1 MNQERD
7 GKWDATNC
15 ALLLMDY
22 QDTVLAELPEQD
34 RSAVELNALTLATA
48 ATDLDIPIV
57 LGTVGVGLGMNG
69 PTIPLLASA
78 LADIEPIDRS
88 RMNAWEHYEFVEA
101 VTATGRS
108 KLVMAGIVT
117 SVCLTYSA
125 LSALADGYQVA
136 FIEDAVADIT
146 AEFHDFA
153 VGRLANAGAAPS
165 GTIAMISEWFRDWD
179 PLLPDSA
186 TRLFMPTRERL
197 AAPGRAHDH
206 HETAGLT

>member
-1 MNQERD
+1 MDQEHDDR
-7 GKWDATNC
+7 WDPADC
-15 ALLLMDY
+15 VLVLMDY
-22 QDTVLAELPEQD
+22 QDTVLAAISDQS
-34 RSAVELNALTLATA
+34 RSTVELNALTLATA

-57 LGTVGVGLGMNG
+57 LGTVGVAIGMNG
-69 PTIPLLASA
+69 PTIPSLASA

-101 VTATGRS
+101 VTATGRNR
-108 KLVMAGIVT
+108 LVMAGIVT
-117 SVCLTYSA
+117 SVCLTYPA

-153 VGRLANAGAAPS
+153 VSRLANAGAAQS

-179 PLLPDSA
+179 PLLADPA
-186 TRLFMPTRERL
+186 RRLMPNRGRL
-197 AAPGRAHDH
+197 AGAQDSERPP
-206 HETAGLT
+206 

>member
-1 MNQERD
+1 MDQEHDD
-7 GKWDATNC
+7 GWDPADC
-15 ALLLMDY
+15 VLVLMDY
-22 QDTVLAELPEQD
+22 QDAVLAAISDQI
-34 RSAVELNALTLATA
+34 RSTVELNALTLATA

-57 LGTVGVGLGMNG
+57 LGTVGVAIGMNG
-69 PTIPLLASA
+69 PTIPSLASA
-78 LADIEPIDRS
+78 LAHIDPIDRS

-101 VTATGRS
+101 VTATGRN

-117 SVCLTYSA
+117 SVCLTYPA

-146 AEFHDFA
+146 TEFHDFA
-153 VGRLANAGAAPS
+153 VRRLANAGAAQS

-186 TRLFMPTRERL
+186 RRLIPNRGRL
-197 AAPGRAHDH
+197 AALGTANDH
-206 HETAGLT
+206 HETAG